1 MHLLNR
7 LILID
12 SYKPGELVEV
22 RLDGHTN
29 LNGVNGAGK
38 TTLLRLIPLFFGERP
53 GRLVPKSRVTDSF
66 AKHYLPNESSYIIFE
81 YQRNEQTCMAVIYA
95 APSDDGLC
103 YRFVDKGFE
112 RDDFIETR
120 RDGTFYPVSCRS
132 LRAHLTKRHINH
144 SDQLTACSDYRTVIQ
159 NLPHKKGQEMRQ
171 MVARYSFCNHS
182 TGHRLKNIEKI
193 ITGMLT
199 RSTDFADLRDMLV
212 NCIEENRD
220 AIALNVQMETLDSWH
235 KEYRAFQTAEA
246 ERDKIDHLNQLETEF
261 GQIEW
266 GLGELQHRLRCLLSQ
281 NEHYSQQEQ
290 DAGNLCHQQLE
301 QIKQSWE
308 GREQQ
313 LKSALAEVKAAL
325 EQVRRQQTQLVNEKK
340 KWDEQDIQSKN
351 QLFLRLPQI
360 KAHLQQ
366 EQENYQRL
374 LTDVQDIDAQYKQF
388 KAEKA
393 QHFAEQIN
401 GYRQSISLITLKA
414 AYSKA
419 IATQQ
424 NEQQKESFRQ
434 TNQIQQD
441 DKQNEQLT
449 LSEARGALNSQITQ
463 AQPEPHLLANQ
474 EFKQESFHKTQQH
487 RQDAEK
493 ALREVEASIKQ
504 NQSVIDA
511 LLNEKSKQAKAK
523 QDAQDGLA
531 LLQKQLDA
539 NPDTLLGFLREHQ
552 PQWTETIAKVIN
564 PELLL
569 REDLEPMLRPIPHSF
584 YGVDLNLDNLPADFT
599 ADENK
604 IRTLITANQH
614 QINALAISEAQN
626 DAQLEDLRKTANQ
639 LNNQKKAA
647 DLKLGQLQTQLNKLT
662 EELSSLKQQ
671 IERSKRERAAKLVQ
685 DKKTLEEQIKRCN
698 SELQTLKQQLQADLT
713 RLSQEL
719 DAKSNQIDAETAT
732 ASNKIEQ
739 LIEQLKEQERT
750 ALEQLEQQRL
760 HSLQERKVDTA
771 TLTALETSI
780 TRLKSEEKAA
790 EAARLSVNDYQ
801 HWLENDWSRYDDLT
815 NQRHVCETQIQQQQ
829 RQYETEYAQSQ
840 QQRKALN
847 EGLERIKSKLD
858 KLAKEIKM
866 INELLVN
873 LSAYSKRVPEQV
885 SFDNAHTL
893 ALLHGEYRH
902 LIEQHKEAR
911 KGLAALIRHFKQVL
925 ARFPLT
931 HPGRY
936 YIRVEDELG
945 FDSEDLAWLER
956 IQAWYASESDT
967 ARSWLLSQA
976 RLFGSAIRN
985 YQQALARFD
994 RGIDSLSRRLA
1005 ANIDSNIRFEKI
1017 ERIEGRLTSKVT
1029 SLGYWEQIVRFTKD
1043 YDEWNRSNDGALP
1056 SQDFADIVQQVAEQL
1071 QSKGRVEMKLVNLLE
1086 LEIMVTENGRTKK
1099 ATHAEELRQI
1109 SSHGL
1114 SYLILCVFF
1123 IALVNMIRKDQPLTI
1138 VWPMD
1143 ELKELH
1149 QMNIEMLVDI
1159 LTKNNISLF
1168 SAFPDPDP
1176 DVLRLFKN
1184 RYQVFGYRQ
1193 LLEMAVDADYLS
1205 ALVPLAEEAEH
1216 V

>member
-1 MHLLNR
+1 MYSLNR

-38 TTLLRLIPLFFGERP
+38 TTLLRLIPLFYGERP

-81 YQRNEQTCMAVIYA
+81 YQRHEQTCMAVIYA

-103 YRFVDKGFE
+103 YRFVDKGFDK
-112 RDDFIETR
+112 DDFIESR
-120 RDGTFYPVSCRS
+120 RDGTSYPVSCRS
-132 LRAHLTKRHINH
+132 LRAHFTKRHINC
-144 SDQLTACSDYRTVIQ
+144 SEQLTACSDYRTVIQ
-159 NLPHKKGQEMRQ
+159 NLPHKKGQELRQ
-171 MVARYSFCNHS
+171 LVARYSFCDGS
-182 TGHRLKNIEKI
+182 TGHRLKDIEKI

-220 AIALNVQMETLDSWH
+220 AIALDVQMETLDSWH
-235 KEYRAFQTAEA
+235 KEYRAYQTAEA
-246 ERDKIDHLNQLETEF
+246 ERDKIGRLNQLETDFVQVEF
-261 GQIEW
+261 

-281 NEHYSQQEQ
+281 NEQHSQQEQ
-290 DAGNLCHQQLE
+290 DAGNLCYQQLE
-301 QIKQSWE
+301 QLKQAWE
-308 GREQQ
+308 GCEQQ
-313 LKSALAEVKAAL
+313 LKSALAEVKATL
-325 EQVRRQQTQLVNEKK
+325 EQVLRQQTQLVNEKK
-340 KWDEQDIQSKN
+340 KWEEQDIQGKN
-351 QLFLRLPQI
+351 QLLVRLPQI

-374 LTDVQDIDAQYKQF
+374 LVDVQDIDAQYKQF

-393 QHFAEQIN
+393 KHFAEQIN
-401 GYRQSISLITLKA
+401 GYRQTISVITLKA
-414 AYSKA
+414 ADSKA

-424 NEQQKESFRQ
+424 NEQQKESLRQ
-434 TNQIQQD
+434 ANQIQQEH
-441 DKQNEQLT
+441 KQTEQLT
-449 LSEARGALNSQITQ
+449 LSEARGALNSQI
-463 AQPEPHLLANQ
+463 AQVQPDPHLLDNQ
-474 EFKQESFHKTQQH
+474 QHKQESFHTTQQH

-493 ALREVEASIKQ
+493 ALREVDANIKQ

-584 YGVDLNLDNLPADFT
+584 YGVDLNLDNLLADPT
-599 ADENK
+599 ADEEK
-604 IRTLITANQH
+604 IRALIMVNEH
-614 QINALAISEAQN
+614 QINALAITEAQN
-626 DAQLEDLRKTANQ
+626 DAQLEVLRKTANQ

-647 DLKLGQLQTQLNKLT
+647 DLNLGQLQTRLNKLN

-671 IERSKRERAAKLVQ
+671 IERSKREREAKLVQ
-685 DKKTLEEQIKRCN
+685 DKNTLEEQIKRSN
-698 SELQTLKQQLQADLT
+698 AELQTLKQQLQADMA
-713 RLSQEL
+713 RLNQEL
-719 DAKSNQIDAETAT
+719 AAKSKQIDAEAAE
-732 ASNKIEQ
+732 ASNKIQQ
-739 LIEQLKEQERT
+739 LIVQLKEQEQKEL
-750 ALEQLEQQRL
+750 AKLEQQRL

-780 TRLKSEEKAA
+780 TRLKTEEQAA

-801 HWLENDWSRYDDLT
+801 HWLDNDWSRYDDLT
-815 NQRHVCETQIQQQQ
+815 SQRQVCETQIQQQQ
-829 RQYETEYAQSQ
+829 CQYETEYAQSQ
-840 QQRKALN
+840 QQRKVLN
-847 EGLERIKSKLD
+847 DELERIKGKLD
-858 KLAKEIKM
+858 KLGKEIKM
-866 INELLVN
+866 INELLAN
-873 LSAYSKRVPEQV
+873 LSSYSKRVPEQV

-893 ALLHGEYRH
+893 TLLQGEHRH
-902 LIEQHKEAR
+902 LTEQHKA
-911 KGLAALIRHFKQVL
+911 IRRNLSELVRHLKQVL
-925 ARFPLT
+925 ARYPGT

-936 YIRVEDELG
+936 YTRVEDELG
-945 FDSEDLAWLER
+945 FDSEELAWLGR
-956 IQAWYASESDT
+956 IQAWYVSEADT
-967 ARSWLLSQA
+967 ARSWLMSQA

-1029 SLGYWEQIVRFTKD
+1029 ILGYWDQIVRFTRD
-1043 YDEWNRSNDGALP
+1043 YDEWNRSNDGQLP
-1056 SQDFADIVQQVAEQL
+1056 SQDFADIVKQVAEQL
-1071 QSKGRVEMKLVNLLE
+1071 QSKGRVEMKLVSLLE

-1159 LTKNNISLF
+1159 LTKNNINLF

-1176 DVLRLFKN
+1176 DVLQLFKN

-1193 LLEMAVDADYLS
+1193 LLEMAVDTEYLS
-1205 ALVPLAEEAEH
+1205 ALAPLAEEAEH